1 MPGLAVG
8 IVGVGHGHS
17 NLYIPALLGNRSGRV
32 VAVCD
37 PDPGKL
43 ARRAVELGGVA
54 AYRGYAE
61 MFDAHSEL
69 DLVFVLGEHHAMA
82 RAAIATA
89 RRGLPFVLEKPG
101 GLTLA
106 EVRSV
111 RDAAAESGVP
121 VAVPFVQRTGPLAE
135 LFAAAGRPR
144 HAVLQ
149 FLAGPPQRYRDSGN
163 EWLLDRDRAGG
174 GVMLNLGVHFIDAF
188 LHFCADGGPAEVIG
202 SDLRSFE
209 EGLAVDD
216 YFCVLLRSASAATGF
231 VEASY
236 TFPSTTARHVSFA
249 IRGDRGFA
257 SMDEQGNA
265 VITTACGTSTRRLA
279 LDPDSNRYYAPFVGR
294 VYETFSRGFAGL
306 PTLEDLVNVRE
317 VTDAISAKTPKRP
330 PAEAGTNPRMETLND
345 H

>member
-17 NLYIPALLGNRSGRV
+17 NLYIPALLSNQSGQV

-37 PDPGKL
+37 PDPVKL
-43 ARRAVELGGVA
+43 ARRAGELGGVA
-54 AYRGYAE
+54 AYRSHTE
-61 MFDAHSEL
+61 MFDVHPGL

-82 RAAIATA
+82 EAAIATA

-106 EVRSV
+106 EVRGI
-111 RDAAAESGVP
+111 RDAAAEAGVP
-121 VAVPFVQRTGPLAE
+121 VTVPFVQRLGPLSE
-135 LFAAAGRPR
+135 LFAAVGRPQ
-144 HAVLQ
+144 HVALQ
-149 FLAGPPQRYRDSGN
+149 FLAGLPQRYRDSGS

-188 LHFCADGGPAEVIG
+188 LHFCAAGGPAEVIG
-202 SDLRSFE
+202 SELRSLE
-209 EGLAVDD
+209 EGLGVDD
-216 YFCVLLRSASAATGF
+216 YFSALLGSASGATGF

-236 TFPSTTARHVSFA
+236 TFPSATARYVSFA

-265 VITTACGTSTRRLA
+265 VIVSAGSSRRLA
-279 LDPDSNRYYAPFVGR
+279 LDPDSNHYYRPFVGR
-294 VYETFSRGFAGL
+294 VFETFPHGFAGL
-306 PTLEDLVNVRE
+306 PTLEDLVNVRR
-317 VTDAISAKTPKRP
+317 VTDIISA
-330 PAEAGTNPRMETLND
+330 PAR
-345 H
+345 

>member
-1 MPGLAVG
+1 MPALAVG

-17 NLYIPALLGNRSGRV
+17 NLYIPALLGDRSGRV

-43 ARRAVELGGVA
+43 ARRAGELGGVA
-54 AYRGYAE
+54 AYRGHAE
-61 MFDAHSEL
+61 MFEAHPEL

-82 RAAIATA
+82 GAAIATT

-101 GLTLA
+101 GMTLD
-106 EVRSV
+106 EVRDV
-111 RDAAAESGVP
+111 RDAVSQSGVP
-121 VAVPFVQRTGPLAE
+121 VAVPFVQRIGPLAE

-144 HAVLQ
+144 HVALQ
-149 FLAGPPQRYRDSGN
+149 FLAGPAQRYRDSGD

-188 LHFCADGGPAEVIG
+188 LHFCADGGPADVIG
-202 SDLRSFE
+202 SELRSFE
-209 EGLAVDD
+209 EGLGVDD
-216 YFCVLLRSASAATGF
+216 YFSALLCSTSGATGF

-236 TFPSTTARHVSFA
+236 TFPSTTARYVSFA

-265 VITTACGTSTRRLA
+265 VITRGESTRRLA
-279 LDPDSNRYYAPFVGR
+279 LDADSNHYYAPFVAK
-294 VYETFSRGFAGL
+294 VYQTFPHGFAGL
-306 PTLEDLVNVRE
+306 PTLEDLVNVRQ
-317 VTDAISAKTPKRP
+317 VTDSISA
-330 PAEAGTNPRMETLND
+330 APR
-345 H
+345 